1 MDNPFKV
8 FNEIR
13 GAYLRYLDSPFRL
26 RYEALLDERR
36 QLLDADRQLYR
47 EPLFEPVPPHES
59 SNLTL
64 TQACAS
70 LGIVP
75 EIADFAARGLFP
87 TRRVLHRHQ
96 FEALA
101 ASRAGRAVV
110 VTSGTGSGKTEC
122 FLLPIVTSLLE
133 ESARGW
139 GTMRPVNPARLWWNV
154 RGGQRERQR
163 THEPSD
169 RPAALRALLLYPL
182 NALVED
188 QLGRI
193 REACDSQP
201 ARQWLDQQRA
211 GHRFWFGRYTSAT
224 PVSGPETGPKRSEL
238 RRRLR
243 QLEAEWLRAQASA
256 AARGDPRIL
265 TYFQD
270 PYGSEMWSRW
280 DMQQSPPDILITNY
294 SMLNIMLM
302 RSVEANIFDATRRW
316 LSADHRNLFYLV
328 VDELHSYRGT
338 PGTEVGYLLRA
349 LLDRLGLEPD
359 SSQLRIITTSASINQ
374 NDPASIAYLEEF
386 FGRDGSTFTVIP
398 GYEAA
403 FPAPRAGTFVGNLP
417 ALAALDSDLDRV
429 DQSSAARNFAAAVG
443 AASPTGAPN
452 RVLADALDRI
462 RAFEPVRQAGTTGP
476 FTLTRLGAEL
486 FGSDGD
492 VEVVAARGLLR
503 ALVLARRP
511 DSEGRDVAPLPFR
524 VHYFFHNAGRLWSCV
539 NPACPGR
546 MGATPPGNPSP
557 PVGRLY
563 SEPRPRCDSCSAR
576 VLELLYC
583 QPCGEVFLGGYWKE
597 DINTNNAR
605 YLSPDYPN
613 LERVPDK
620 SASLERTFGEYLV
633 FWPAAGRPLI
643 NMNAPPRWT
652 WQEKSMRGF
661 QWTPAELDHVEGRV
675 AKGPGSG
682 QRRPGV
688 TAGYV
693 FEAPDPDVNA
703 FPSKC
708 PHCGADWA
716 RRRLGSPIRDL
727 GSGFQRVVQLLSDAL
742 MREMPAGSARKLV
755 LFSDSR
761 QDAAK
766 LSTGIKRNH
775 YLDTVRQ
782 IAFRELRDQAA
793 RGDTAYQQALDE
805 QRSAVELLDLER
817 KRDQG
822 QLTEEERGRRQAL
835 LAALPAAVA
844 GAVTGYAAT
853 GGTMPAVLTPP
864 QQPGPYSALS
874 FGGLLDAVR
883 ERLLGVGMNPGG
895 PLPSLMEY
903 QARRDDPVVRWTGLI
918 DWGAAR
924 RTYRANLQPVER
936 ALMAD
941 IEASLQQAVVE
952 DVLFADGSRDF
963 ESLGLGFLWVN
974 QRGPASLTE
983 YTAASVIRMLGQRR
997 RWVGSDADGQQQ
1009 APSYVDAF
1017 LQAVAASAGINPT
1030 VLSTDARALLG
1041 NAVDQWWLLN
1051 PAAMFLIAPRPS
1063 AAGAVDEF
1071 SCGRCGRTH
1080 LQPSAGIC
1088 TGCRTALQAPTPR
1101 VVTADPVDY
1110 YEYLARCAEP
1120 PFRLNCEELT
1130 GQTDRIERLLRQRRF
1145 QDVFMQDEVADA
1157 TGVDLLSVT
1166 TTMEAG
1172 VDIGALQGIGL
1183 ANMPP
1188 VRFNYQQRVGRA
1200 GRRGLGMS
1208 AALTLCRGRSH
1219 DDYYFE
1225 RPRLITADPPPS
1237 PYVDVAAPEIA
1248 RRVVAKE
1255 VLRRAFE
1262 GITLAYSG
1270 DNVHGEFGT
1279 AGDWRQAHRAAVQA
1293 WIAANRVEVDGICRA
1308 VLRRTAMDDQAG
1320 RQAMADYVQSS
1331 LLRAIDDA
1339 ADHPES
1345 LPYMALSE
1353 RLASLGVLPMF
1364 GFPTR
1369 VRYLF
1374 HRPPSRGGGWPPER
1388 GVIDREIE
1396 IAISQFAP
1404 GAQTVKDD
1412 RLHTAVG
1419 VVDYRPGGRSP
1430 VTVPNPLARAV
1441 TVGICRRCQAL
1452 VEQPSA
1458 GGACPYCAA
1467 TPSDDGY
1474 RIATLSEPPGFS
1486 TWFSISERA
1495 EFTGGFEFTPR
1506 ALRARM
1512 GGAQRSSATR
1522 RNFSVDA
1529 MQSRVYRINDNDGRD
1544 FLFEKVSG
1552 QDVWITDEAFNQA
1565 LLDLSE
1571 NDRRAV
1577 RPPQYDQPPQ
1587 QLRRALAAI
1596 STTDVLTAGI
1606 TTTPVGLCLNPAVPE
1621 ARAAW
1626 YSFGFL
1632 VRRAAVVRLDVA
1644 EDELELGVQP
1654 VMDFSSPFAPPSA
1667 RVFVSDSLENGAGY
1681 STRLGGAAE
1690 FEELLL
1696 FILGLL
1702 TGADAQR
1709 SKDFYEP
1716 LADADHERECAS
1728 SCHRCLREYGNMAY
1742 HPLLDWRLALDMARL
1757 ALDSGAQIDLTYG
1770 CWAPLMARTA
1780 APFFQGLN
1788 LVATSLGGLA
1798 AGINTITNEAV
1809 ILTHPLWDR
1818 DPSNMRPE
1826 LAAAFAA
1833 AERSGLQPIPYSV
1846 FRAVRFPYEY
1856 KVE

>member
-8 FNEIR
+8 FDEIR
-13 GAYLRYLDSPFRL
+13 RAYLRYLDSPFRL

-64 TQACAS
+64 AQACAS
-70 LGIVP
+70 LGVAP
-75 EIADFAARGLFP
+75 EIAAFGAQGLFP
-87 TRRVLHRHQ
+87 ARRLLHRHQ
-96 FEALA
+96 LEAWA

-122 FLLPIVTSLLE
+122 FLLPILASLLE

-139 GTMRPVNPARLWWNV
+139 GVVQPTNPNRLWWKA
-154 RGGQRERQR
+154 RRHQRERQR
-163 THEPSD
+163 AHEPND

-193 REACDSQP
+193 REACDSIP
-201 ARQWLDQQRA
+201 ARQWLDQHRS
-211 GHRFWFGRYTSAT
+211 GHRFWFGRYTGAT
-224 PVSGPETGPKRSEL
+224 PVSGPETGPKRGEL
-238 RRRLR
+238 RTRLR
-243 QLEAEWLRAQASA
+243 QLEAEWLRAQASS
-256 AARGDPRIL
+256 AARGDPKIL
-265 TYFQD
+265 SYFQD

-280 DMQQSPPDILITNY
+280 DMQESPPDILITNY

-302 RSVEANIFDATRRW
+302 RSVEANIFDSTRRW
-316 LSADHRNLFYLV
+316 LGADRRNLFYLV

-349 LLDRLGLEPD
+349 LLDRLGLDPD
-359 SSQLRIITTSASINQ
+359 SSQLRIISTSASINQ
-374 NDPASIAYLEEF
+374 NDPASIAYLEQF
-386 FGRDGSTFTVIP
+386 FGRDPSTFTVIP

-403 FPAPRAGTFVGNLP
+403 FPAPPGGGAFAAILS
-417 ALAALDSDLDRV
+417 ALAALDSDLDRL
-429 DQSSAARNFAAAVG
+429 DQLAAARYFAAAVG
-443 AASPTGAPN
+443 AASSAAEPSRT
-452 RVLADALDRI
+452 LADALDRI
-462 RAFEPVRQAGTTGP
+462 CAFEPVRRAGMTGP
-476 FTLTRLGAEL
+476 FTLKRLAAEV

-524 VHYFFHNAGRLWSCV
+524 VHYFFHNAGRLWACV
-539 NPACPGR
+539 SPACPGR
-546 MGATPPGNPSP
+546 TGATPPGTPPP

-583 QPCGEVFLGGYWKE
+583 QPCGEVFLGGYWKK
-597 DINTNNAR
+597 DVNTNNAW

-633 FWPAAGRPLI
+633 FWPAGGRPLI

-652 WQEKSMRGF
+652 WQEKNLHGF
-661 QWTPAELDHVEGRV
+661 QWTPAELDHVEGRL
-675 AKGPGSG
+675 AKQPGSG
-682 QRRPGV
+682 RPGV
-688 TAGYV
+688 TSGYM

-742 MREMPAGSARKLV
+742 LREMPAGSARKLV

-766 LSTGIKRNH
+766 LSTGIKRDH
-775 YLDTVRQ
+775 YLDTLRQ

-805 QRSAVELLDLER
+805 QRMALELLGLER

-822 QLTEEERGRRQAL
+822 QLTEDERGRRQAL

-844 GAVTGYAAT
+844 GAVTGYAAM
-853 GGTMPAVLTPP
+853 GGNAPAVLIPP
-864 QQPGPYSALS
+864 HRPGPYSALPFRS
-874 FGGLLDAVR
+874 LLDAVR
-883 ERLLGVGMNPGG
+883 ERLLAVGMNPGG

-903 QARRDDPVVRWTGLI
+903 QPRRNDPAVQWTSI
-918 DWGAAR
+918 VDWSSAPRA
-924 RTYRANLQPVER
+924 YRANLQPVER
-936 ALMAD
+936 TLMAD
-941 IEASLQQAVVE
+941 IERSLRQAVVE
-952 DVLFADGSRDF
+952 DVLFAGGSRDF
-963 ESLGLGFLWVN
+963 ESLGLGFLWIN
-974 QRGPASLTE
+974 QQGPVSLTE
-983 YTAASVIRMLGQRR
+983 YAAASVIRMLGQRR

-1017 LQAVAASAGINPT
+1017 IQAVGASAGINSA
-1030 VLSTDARALLG
+1030 VLSADIRAVIG
-1041 NAVDQWWLLN
+1041 TAVDQWWLLN
-1051 PAAMFLIAPRPS
+1051 PDAMFLIAPRPN
-1063 AAGAVDEF
+1063 AAGAVDEY
-1071 SCGRCGRTH
+1071 SCGRCGRAH

-1088 TGCRTALQAPTPR
+1088 TGCRAALQAPTPR
-1101 VVTADPVDY
+1101 VVAADPVDY
-1110 YEYLARCAEP
+1110 YEYLARCSEP

-1130 GQTDRIERLLRQRRF
+1130 GQTDRSDRLLRQRRF

-1157 TGVDLLSVT
+1157 SGVDLLSVT

-1255 VLRRAFE
+1255 VLRRAFA
-1262 GITLAYSG
+1262 GAPLAYSG
-1270 DNVHGEFGT
+1270 DSVHGEFGT
-1279 AGDWRQAHRAAVQA
+1279 VGDWRSTHRAAVQA
-1293 WIAANRVEVDGICRA
+1293 WIAANRAEIEAICRA
-1308 VLRRTAMDDQAG
+1308 VLRRTAMADQAG

-1331 LLRAIDDA
+1331 LLQAIDAA

-1345 LPYMALSE
+1345 VPYLALSE
-1353 RLASLGVLPMF
+1353 RLASLGVLPKF

-1374 HRPPSRGGGWPPER
+1374 HRPPSRGGTWPPER

-1430 VTVPNPLARAV
+1430 VTVPDPLARAV
-1441 TVGICRRCQAL
+1441 SVGICRRCQAL
-1452 VEQPSA
+1452 VEQPSV
-1458 GGACPYCAA
+1458 GSACPFCSAA
-1467 TPSDDGY
+1467 RSDEGY

-1486 TWFSISERA
+1486 TWFAISEKA

-1506 ALRARM
+1506 ALRARI
-1512 GGAQRSSATR
+1512 GGAQRSPAVR

-1529 MQSRVYRINDNDGRD
+1529 MSSRVYRINDNDGRD
-1544 FLFEKVSG
+1544 FLFQKVSG
-1552 QDVWITDEAFNQA
+1552 QDVWITDDAFNQA

-1571 NDRRAV
+1571 NDRRAI
-1577 RPPQYDQPPQ
+1577 RPPQYDQPAQ

-1596 STTDVLTAGI
+1596 SMTDVLTAGI
-1606 TTTPVGLCLNPAVPE
+1606 MTTPVGLCLNPAVPE

-1626 YSFGFL
+1626 YSLGFL
-1632 VRRAAVVRLDVA
+1632 IRRAAVVRLDVA

-1654 VMDFSSPFAPPSA
+1654 VIDFSSPFAPPSA
-1667 RVFVSDSLENGAGY
+1667 RVFISDSLENGAGY

-1696 FILGLL
+1696 FMLGQL
-1702 TGADAQR
+1702 TGPDSQR
-1709 SKDFYEP
+1709 SRDFYDP
-1716 LADADHERECAS
+1716 LTDAGHERECAT

-1757 ALDSGAQIDLTYG
+1757 ALDSSARIDLTYG

-1780 APFFQGLN
+1780 VPFFQGLN

-1798 AGINTITNEAV
+1798 AGVNSTTKEAV
-1809 ILTHPLWDR
+1809 ILVHPLWDR

-1833 AERSGLQPIPYSV
+1833 AERRGLEPIPYSV

-1856 KVE
+1856 KME